1 MSYGTNG
8 RVPRSRSSS
17 PVLIPPPPADRT
29 RPAAAADGEITA
41 VLEHVVRDWPRQPE
55 QLDCFHTRILQYA
68 PYPVPKAC
76 TTTPRQLAGQLLAS
90 DRFRALKLGRWPR
103 RPDGPALRAAVES
116 LSPLPLREDVELLVE
131 ALTLAAENQQER
143 RRAVAILIWLLLSTV
158 VCLAVLVSRG

>member
-8 RVPRSRSSS
+8 RAPRSRAAS
-17 PVLIPPPPADRT
+17 PVLIPPPPGRA
-29 RPAAAADGEITA
+29 RPAAGAARGEVTA
-41 VLEHVVRDWPRQPE
+41 VLEQVVRDWPRQPE

-90 DRFRALKLGRWPR
+90 DRFRALRLGRGLR
-103 RPDGPALRAAVES
+103 GPDGPGLRAAVEA
-116 LSPLPLREDVELLVE
+116 LTPLPLREDVELLIE
-131 ALTLAAENQQER
+131 AMTLAAENQQER